1 MDAKFVGLHE
11 VKATLKS
18 GERKTYYYAWRG
30 GPRIKAKPG
39 TNAFVQEF
47 ARLTRDRDKER
58 KAKEETLG
66 WLIEQYL
73 ASADYQ
79 SLKPKTRH
87 DYERIIGVL
96 KVKWGSLPLLAL
108 EAKGARTLFLN
119 WRDEM
124 RDTPRSAD
132 MHIAVLALII
142 AWGKDLEYV
151 LRNPLERVK
160 KLHNASRK
168 DDVWMPWQIDRILT
182 EGAPQVANVVKVA
195 LWTMQR
201 QSDVLSLPT
210 TAYDGGR
217 LWITQ
222 AKTRARVVIR
232 PADEIIPILEA
243 AKARKQQRVLVNSRG
258 ENWTASGFRASLRKE
273 MARLGI
279 TGVRFHDL
287 RGTAITYA
295 YSKGVEIERIAEI
308 SGHSQKE
315 CEAVIRRNYLAGEG
329 VVEAI
334 RAGTKRQ

>member
-66 WLIEQYL
+66 WLNEQYL

-87 DYERIIGVL
+87 DYQRIIGVL

-108 EAKGARTLFLN
+108 ETKGARTLFVN

-132 MHIAVLALII
+132 MHIEVLPLIL
-142 AWGKDLEYV
+142 ACGKDLEYV
-151 LRNPLERVK
+151 LRDRLERVEK
-160 KLHNASRK
+160 HHNASRK
-168 DDVWMPWQIDRILT
+168 DDVGLAGQIDRILP
-182 EGAPQVANVVKVA
+182 EGAPQVANLVKVA
-195 LWTMQR
+195 LWT
-201 QSDVLSLPT
+201 
-210 TAYDGGR
+210 
-217 LWITQ
+217 
-222 AKTRARVVIR
+222 
-232 PADEIIPILEA
+232 
-243 AKARKQQRVLVNSRG
+243 
-258 ENWTASGFRASLRKE
+258 
-273 MARLGI
+273 
-279 TGVRFHDL
+279 
-287 RGTAITYA
+287 
-295 YSKGVEIERIAEI
+295 
-308 SGHSQKE
+308 
-315 CEAVIRRNYLAGEG
+315 
-329 VVEAI
+329 
-334 RAGTKRQ
+334 